1 MAERIAPS
9 HAVSWTARLLWLAPL
24 LLLVYGLFLL
34 KAPLD
39 LNRTLREGTP
49 VTAHVLHVETSGRQD
64 VTYDYVDLAYRL
76 PGSAAVDTV
85 RNLSLPHT
93 VAPLLVGT
101 DSLPIR
107 VLPGAP
113 QPVVVEQAIVIERFG
128 VDEAERETR
137 TIPVVR
143 TQINIAGLSAVV
155 CLVSAVLL
163 ALGVWWWNRYLARH
177 GDPAD
182 RTPDDPAP
190 RSAPAA

>member
-1 MAERIAPS
+1 MADRIAPS

-49 VTAHVLHVETSGRQD
+49 VVAEVLHVETSGRQD
-64 VTYDYVDLAYRL
+64 VTYDYIDLAYRL
-76 PGSAAVDTV
+76 PGSATIDTV

-101 DSLPIR
+101 DSLPVR

-113 QPVVVEQAIVIERFG
+113 QPVVVEQAVVIERFG
-128 VDEAERETR
+128 VDEAERQTR

-143 TQINIAGLSAVV
+143 SQINIAGLSAVV
-155 CLVSAVLL
+155 CLVSAIGL
-163 ALGVWWWNRYLARH
+163 AFAVGWWNRYLARH

-182 RTPDDPAP
+182 RIPDDPATQ
-190 RSAPAA
+190 APTA

>member
-1 MAERIAPS
+1 MADPVAPS

-39 LNRTLREGTP
+39 LSRTLREGTP
-49 VTAHVLHVETSGRQD
+49 VMAEVLHVEVSGRQD
-64 VTYDYVDLAYRL
+64 VTYDYADLAYTL
-76 PGSAAVDTV
+76 PGATRPDTI

-101 DSLPIR
+101 DSIPVR
-107 VLPGAP
+107 VLPGAA

-128 VDEAERETR
+128 VDEAERQTR
-137 TIPVVR
+137 TIPVVQ
-143 TQINIAGLSAVV
+143 TQINIAGLSAIV
-155 CLVSAVLL
+155 CLISAVLIAL
-163 ALGVWWWNRYLARH
+163 AVWWWNRYLARY

-182 RTPDDPAP
+182 RIPDDAP
-190 RSAPAA
+190 RQS